1 MAQRFNLSILPQLI
15 SYADVVLIVL
25 QRLFALKNSQIPPPP
40 LRFTFTCICY
50 VILLHEFLEL
60 SRKTGS
66 CMRFYQADPR
76 LENYWRGVILFGKNV
91 ASYKFALAHALYD
104 LKQSDNDLITLEALA
119 VPFVRHLCAH
129 LQHAPKQITSKSSE
143 FLRACRQFNE
153 GEISEEQ
160 LIAITVKRGFANV
173 IDAFHNVNHA
183 EIDKRFFLDE
193 RRSHKGIRLTDNF
206 YQLTENEQFASLVSE
221 TEARWRLVEEAW
233 AMNVSRNL
241 IAVDYDDNDKMLFS
255 KQSGRRIN
263 ITSCRSSLNGYQKGL
278 CFYCFRA
285 IGVTGGEENLADVD
299 HFLPLMLSEQI
310 GNLNGVWNLVL
321 ACQSCNRGAQGKF
334 ARIPSIAL
342 LQRLHDRN
350 EYFINSHLPL
360 RETLLRQTGATP
372 TLRHSFLQ
380 NS

>member
-1 MAQRFNLSILPQLI
+1 
-15 SYADVVLIVL
+15 
-25 QRLFALKNSQIPPPP
+25 
-40 LRFTFTCICY
+40 
-50 VILLHEFLEL
+50 
-60 SRKTGS
+60 
-66 CMRFYQADPR
+66 MRFYQADPR

-104 LKQSDNDLITLEALA
+104 LKQPDNDLITLEVLA

-129 LQHAPKQITSKSSE
+129 LRHAPKQITSKSSE
-143 FLRACRQFNE
+143 FLEACRQFNA

-206 YQLTENEQFASLVSE
+206 YQLTENEQFASLKAE
-221 TEARWRLVEEAW
+221 TDARWRLVEEAW

-255 KQSGRRIN
+255 RQSGRRVT
-263 ITSCRSSLNGYQKGL
+263 ITSCRSSLNGYQKGR

-321 ACQSCNRGAQGKF
+321 ACQTCNRGAQGKF
-334 ARIPSIAL
+334 ARIPSIRL

-360 RETLLRQTGATP
+360 RETLIRQTGATP
-372 TLRHSFLQ
+372 MLRHSFLQ
-380 NS
+380 NSWDTAKFSLLHEWQPAAQGDSLF